1 MNEFEFIET
10 LKDFLPPSDDRVVG
24 IGDDCAVI
32 KKPGVAKSLLV
43 TTDMLA
49 ENVHFRKSWGH
60 AKAIAFKSVAV
71 NISDI
76 AAMGGIPQYL
86 FWSLAIPK
94 HDLHLLQ
101 DLKDG
106 VYEACRVFQV
116 HLFGGNTCA
125 SDSGLILSHTLLGE
139 AEHYVLRSTAKAGDL
154 IYCTG
159 VVGDGGLALDVLE
172 KRAVNLSEAEKAD
185 LIERYFYVKPKV
197 KLAHALAQG
206 QLASSMIDISDGL
219 FQDLGHVL
227 KASHLAA
234 QIDENKIPL
243 SNAMRKAQKPLHGA
257 ATAGEDYELLFT
269 VAPDAVKKVKA
280 LGFGELTCIGKM
292 VQPQGAGGIGKIVDM
307 KGKEIAME
315 KKGFQHF

>member
-32 KKPGVAKSLLV
+32 KKPGVSKSLLV

-49 ENVHFRKSWGH
+49 ENVHFRKSWGY

-139 AEHYVLRSTAKAGDL
+139 AEHYVLRSTAKVGDL

-159 VVGDGGLALDVLE
+159 VIGDGGLALDILE
-172 KRAVNLSEAEKAD
+172 KRLINLSDAEKAS
-185 LIERYFYVKPKV
+185 LVEHYFYVKPKV
-197 KLAHALAQG
+197 KLASALAQG
-206 QLASSMIDISDGL
+206 HFATSMIDISDGL

-234 QIDENKIPL
+234 QIDEQKIPL
-243 SNAMRKAQKPLHGA
+243 SKAMRKTKKHIHAA
-257 ATAGEDYELLFT
+257 ATAGEDYELLFS
-269 VAPDAVKKVKA
+269 VAPHHAKSVEA
-280 LGFGELTCIGKM
+280 LAPGQITCIGKM
-292 VQPQGAGGIGKIVDM
+292 MAPQNAGGIGKIVDAT
-307 KGKEIAME
+307 GKEITME

>member
-10 LKDFLPPSDDRVVG
+10 LKDFLPPSEDRVVG

-32 KKPGVAKSLLV
+32 KKPGASKSLLV

-71 NISDI
+71 NVSDI

-94 HDLHLLQ
+94 QDLHLLQ
-101 DLKDG
+101 ELKEG
-106 VYEACRVFQV
+106 VYEACRTFQV

-139 AEHYVLRSTAKAGDL
+139 AEHCVLRGTAQEGDF

-159 VVGDGGLALDVLE
+159 VIGDSALALDILE
-172 KRAVNLSEAEKAD
+172 KQPVALSEGEKSN
-185 LIERYFYVKPKV
+185 LIERYFYIKPKV
-197 KLAHALAQG
+197 KLANDLAQRR
-206 QLASSMIDISDGL
+206 LLTSMIDISDGL

-227 KASHLAA
+227 KASRLAA
-234 QIDENKIPL
+234 QIDEEKVPL
-243 SNAMRKAQKPLHGA
+243 SNMLRKTKKSVHAA
-257 ATAGEDYELLFT
+257 ATAGEDYELLFS
-269 VAPDAVKKVKA
+269 VAPDHVKEVEA
-280 LGFGELTCIGKM
+280 LATGQVTCIGRLIA
-292 VQPQGAGGIGKIVDM
+292 PQAAGGIGKIVDGL
-307 KGKEIAME
+307 GKEISMV